1 MPPRKEE
8 PPTILRRR
16 EAGKMLMEGAS
27 LTEVAEKLRLSMTT
41 VRKYRALVEGGGLEA
56 LGQLGVGG
64 RVSVLDADALQW
76 IAATLMGSARDHG
89 FGSDAWTSGRLR
101 DVIAG
106 RYGVTYSRVYAW
118 QLATNLG
125 LAHRLS
131 KSKR

>member
-1 MPPRKEE
+1 MPPSKEE
-8 PPTILRRR
+8 LPTVSRRL

-27 LTEVAEKLRLSMTT
+27 LTEVAEKLRLSITT
-41 VRKYRALVEGGGLEA
+41 VRKYRALVDSGGLEA

-64 RVSVLDADALQW
+64 RVSVLDTDALEW
-76 IAATLMGSARDHG
+76 IAATLKGSARDHG

-101 DVIAG
+101 EVIAG
-106 RYGVTYSRVYAW
+106 RYGVTYSRVYTW

-125 LAHRLS
+125 LAHRLT